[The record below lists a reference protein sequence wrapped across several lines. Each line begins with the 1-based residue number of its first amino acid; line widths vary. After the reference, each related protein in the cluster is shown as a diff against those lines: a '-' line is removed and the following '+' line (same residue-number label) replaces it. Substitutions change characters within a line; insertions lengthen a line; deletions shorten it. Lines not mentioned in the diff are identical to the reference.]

1 MEIQHVI
8 CYAFSVDKDYKILRI
23 MEMGCI
29 DMMNKYAELI
39 VKKGV
44 NLQKGQ
50 KLVVTADVECAS
62 LVKAIAKE
70 AYKAGA
76 LDVIAHYVDEDITR
90 LRYEHN
96 DVDYF
101 KNVPDYL
108 VELRNKYALEHA
120 AVVTITS
127 ENPDGFKGI
136 DPLKMATY
144 SKAMHE
150 QAKTF
155 YDHLD
160 LGIDRWCIVGAPS
173 LKWAN
178 KVFPDMNNQEAIE
191 ALWKAI
197 YHVCYVD
204 TKDPLNAWEMH
215 RASFE
220 ERVKKLNE
228 MSIDYLHY
236 TNSLGTDLKVYMNKD
251 YLFAGGGSFTT
262 DGVYSFPNMPTEE
275 IFTSPDYRKTE
286 GVVYSSLPLN
296 HGGSLVNDFYIRF
309 KEGRVVDF
317 GAKMYLQASLILMMG
332 LII

>member
-220 ERVKKLNE
+220 ERVKTLNE

-251 YLFAGGGSFTT
+251 YLFACFRNSKYVT
-262 DGVYSFPNMPTEE
+262 
-275 IFTSPDYRKTE
+275 
-286 GVVYSSLPLN
+286 
-296 HGGSLVNDFYIRF
+296 VNSI
-309 KEGRVVDF
+309 KSIGN
-317 GAKMYLQASLILMMG
+317 IPC
-332 LII
+332 